1 MSFLEIA
8 NSTPVYIFCGVAI
21 LLVVAILITFMAMA
35 WKRGLQL
42 GMDKSAL
49 TAVVKSTLTVSIG
62 PLLSILVPLF
72 ALIRV
77 LGAPWSWLRL
87 SVIGSA
93 AMELSIADM
102 ALQGGG
108 YGSLGAADMPG
119 EAFGLMA
126 LVVGFG
132 ITSGMLLNILFNKGV
147 SSGLQ
152 TMRSKNPARAALLV
166 SALFA
171 SFLANLGSTYLIAG
185 VIQLLT
191 FATALLSSAGL
202 SYYIKK
208 SGKNGLAGYSFAIC
222 LIISMALAILWSNLF
237 G

>member
-8 NSTPVYIFCGVAI
+8 NSTPVFIVCGIA
-21 LLVVAILITFMAMA
+21 LLVVVGVLIVFMAMA
-35 WKRGLQL
+35 WKRGLEL
-42 GMDKSAL
+42 GMSKDTLVS
-49 TAVVKSTLTVSIG
+49 VVKSTLMVSVG

-93 AMELSIADM
+93 VMELSIATM
-102 ALQGGG
+102 AIQGGG
-108 YGSLGAADMPG
+108 YGDLGSALPG

-132 ITSGMLLNILFNKGV
+132 ITAGMVLNIIFNKGV
-147 SSGLQ
+147 SSGL
-152 TMRSKNPARAALLV
+152 TSLRSKNPAKTGLLV

-171 SFLANLGSTYLIAG
+171 SFLANLSSTYLVAG
-185 VIQLLT
+185 TIQILV
-191 FATALLSSAGL
+191 FATALLASAGL
-202 SYYIKK
+202 NFYVKK
-208 SGKNGLAGYSFAIC
+208 SGKTALAGYSFAIC
-222 LIISMALAILWSNLF
+222 LVFSMAMAILWSNLL